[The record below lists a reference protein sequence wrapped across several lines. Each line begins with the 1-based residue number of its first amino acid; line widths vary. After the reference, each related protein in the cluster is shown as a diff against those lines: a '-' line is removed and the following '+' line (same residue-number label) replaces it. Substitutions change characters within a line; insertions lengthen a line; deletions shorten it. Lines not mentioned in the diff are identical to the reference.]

1 MLAHIRKYQK
11 EAKTNNG
18 QQNQLKADDRKYN
31 IDNRIYKH
39 RKIKQRNKKVK
50 NTHLNKTNSSQ
61 KNMKHTLINNKRE
74 VD

>member
-11 EAKTNNG
+11 EAKTNNR

-39 RKIKQRNKKVK
+39 RKIKQRNKKSK
-50 NTHLNKTNSSQ
+50 EYTFK
-61 KNMKHTLINNKRE
+61 
-74 VD
+74 